1 MNTAILWDIENVT
14 PPRGTNYIQ
23 LIVDTISEEG
33 KISYAMAFGD
43 WNRNNIKN
51 IASELAAN
59 SFELIHVPA
68 SRKDSSDMSMVTHGV
83 ELIFQ
88 YPHIEKFVL
97 ITGDADFRPLLLSLR
112 KYGKRTQIIC
122 DVTKNASEDL
132 LKMADDFKDYRDIID
147 DADSADNSGDDEN
160 GSNRAE
166 KLTKE
171 RAFELL
177 EDTVDIMEKE
187 GKTPHL
193 GAVKIRMKLLNS
205 GFDEKKLGYRTWKAF
220 INDALKFK
228 GLRYADED
236 GNILAITEHAQK
248 GLPEVFNLLLG
259 ILDGDKPMLF
269 NEAAKK
275 INYRDYGYGRFKQL
289 ALDAEKRGIVK
300 LGNRGLS
307 WYLSRV

>member
-1 MNTAILWDIENVT
+1 MNIAILWDIENVT

-33 KISYAMAFGD
+33 KISYATAFGD
-43 WNRNNIKN
+43 WNRSHIKN
-51 IASELAAN
+51 IAAELAAN

-68 SRKDSSDMSMVTHGV
+68 ARKDSSDMSMVAHGV

-88 YPHIEKFVL
+88 YPHIDKFVL

-112 KYGKRTQIIC
+112 KYGKQTQIIC
-122 DVTKNASEDL
+122 DVTNNASEDL

-147 DADSADNSGDDEN
+147 DADSADNGSDEDSG
-160 GSNRAE
+160 SE
-166 KLTKE
+166 KLTRE

-177 EDTVDIMEKE
+177 EDTVDIMQKEK
-187 GKTPHL
+187 KTPHL

-205 GFDEKKLGYRTWKAF
+205 GFNEKKLGYRTWKAF
-220 INDALKFK
+220 INDAIKVK

-236 GNILAITEHAQK
+236 GNILELTERAQK
-248 GLPEVFNLLLG
+248 GLPEVFNKLLSV
-259 ILDGDKPMLF
+259 LDNSKPVLF

-300 LGNRGLS
+300 LEKRGLS
-307 WYLSRV
+307 WSLSKV

>member
-23 LIVDTISEEG
+23 MIIDTISEEG

-59 SFELIHVPA
+59 SFELIHVPS
-68 SRKDSSDMSMVTHGV
+68 SRKDSSDMSMVAHGV

-112 KYGKRTQIIC
+112 KYGKQTLIIC
-122 DVTKNASEDL
+122 DVTRNASEDL

-147 DADSADNSGDDEN
+147 ANDSADDNDETSEQN
-160 GSNRAE
+160 K

-171 RAFELL
+171 QAFELL
-177 EDTVDIMEKE
+177 EDALDIMLKEK
-187 GKTPHL
+187 KKPQL
-193 GAVKIRMKLLNS
+193 GALKIRTKLLNS
-205 GFDEKKLGYRTWKAF
+205 SFDENQLGYRSWKAF
-220 INDALKFK
+220 INDAIKAK
-228 GLRYADED
+228 GIRFAEDD
-236 GNILAITEHAQK
+236 GNTLEFTNPTQK
-248 GLPEVFNLLLG
+248 ELPEVFQHLLA
-259 ILDGDKPMLF
+259 ILDTDKWMLF

-275 INYRDYGYGRFKQL
+275 INPRDYGYIRFKKL

-300 LGNRGLS
+300 LDNKGLAWS
-307 WYLSRV
+307 LKKL

>member
-23 LIVDTISEEG
+23 LIIDTISEEG
-33 KISYAMAFGD
+33 KISYAMAFAD

-68 SRKDSSDMSMVTHGV
+68 SRKDSSDMSMVAHGV

-112 KYGKRTQIIC
+112 KYGKQTQIIC

-147 DADSADNSGDDEN
+147 DADSADNGGDEEIGTD
-160 GSNRAE
+160 RAE

-171 RAFELL
+171 QAFELL
-177 EDTVDIMEKE
+177 EDTVDIMQQE

-220 INDALKFK
+220 INDAIKVK
-228 GLRYADED
+228 GLKCADDD
-236 GNILAITEHAQK
+236 GNILEITEHAQK
-248 GLPEVFNLLLG
+248 GLPEVFKRLLAV
-259 ILDGDKPMLF
+259 LDDDKPMLF

-275 INYRDYGYGRFKQL
+275 INYRDYGYGRFKKL

-300 LGNRGLS
+300 VESRGLS
-307 WYLSRV
+307 CFLTKV